1 MITDEMIA
9 RAAFEVEQSIL
20 ASLPDPSE
28 CDHVFSKSFEK
39 KMKKLIRR
47 TKYGGAY
54 EFMRRAACFFIAVL
68 LSICT
73 FLAFNTNAR
82 AAFVDWV
89 KEQFE
94 DVYHYFFIGESMA
107 DKEKIYYLGWL
118 PDGYVELDC
127 LQEKN
132 GEIIAYVN
140 ESGKIIR
147 FTYMYGS
154 ETQALFIGDNY
165 SEIKSVN
172 IDGWKADIYLAS
184 EEEKASAITW
194 ENPDDNVLFSV
205 SACLSEEDL
214 IKIAQNISVKE
225 KN

>member
-9 RAAFEVEQSIL
+9 RAAFEIEQSIL
-20 ASLPDPSE
+20 DSLPDPSE

-47 TKYGGAY
+47 TKYQGAY

-68 LSICT
+68 LSVCT

-94 DVYHYFFIGESMA
+94 DVYHYFFVGESLA
-107 DKEKIYYLGWL
+107 DKEKTYYLGWL
-118 PDGYVELDC
+118 PEGYVEDGC
-127 LQEKN
+127 FQGEN
-132 GEIIAYVN
+132 GETTMYIS
-140 ESGKIIR
+140 ESGQVIR
-147 FTYMYGS
+147 FTYLYGS
-154 ETQALFIGDNY
+154 ENQSLFSGDEY
-165 SEIKSVN
+165 AEIKSVN
-172 IDGWKADIYLAS
+172 IDGLQADIYLVS
-184 EEEKASAITW
+184 EKDKSSAITW
-194 ENPDDNVLFSV
+194 KVPSYNVLFYV
-205 SACLSEEDL
+205 SACLPEEDL
-214 IKIAQNISVKE
+214 INVAQSLAVKE